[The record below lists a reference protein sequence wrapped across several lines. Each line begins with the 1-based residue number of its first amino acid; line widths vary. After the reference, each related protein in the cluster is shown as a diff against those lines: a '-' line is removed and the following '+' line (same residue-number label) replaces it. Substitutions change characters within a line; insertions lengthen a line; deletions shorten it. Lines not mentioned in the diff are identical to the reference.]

1 MNSDY
6 SSALGLGGGL
16 FATCCWFLGLL
27 LGIFVLVAL
36 WKVYVKAGKPGW
48 AAIIPIYNILVLLE
62 IVGKPWW
69 WLLLMFIPFVNI
81 VIMVIVYIEL
91 AKSLWARRRLWNWS
105 TPVAIYLRRHAWFR
119 QLGIHAASRAGIIID
134 LSCIAHSR
142 LTNRLLIYLE
152 KKKECHHDRTDY
164 SRNYFQNRGLS

>member
-1 MNSDY
+1 MEVDY
-6 SSALGLGGGL
+6 GSTLGIFGGL
-16 FATCCWFLGLL
+16 FGTCCWLLGVL

-36 WKVYVKAGKPGW
+36 WKVYQKAGKPGW

-91 AKSLWARRRLWNWS
+91 AKVFGHGVGYGIGLLLLPYVFVAMLGFGSS
-105 TPVAIYLRRHAWFR
+105 QYTPPAVP
-119 QLGIHAASRAGIIID
+119 AS
-134 LSCIAHSR
+134 
-142 LTNRLLIYLE
+142 
-152 KKKECHHDRTDY
+152 
-164 SRNYFQNRGLS
+164 

>member
-69 WLLLMFIPFVNI
+69 WLLLLFIPFVNI

-91 AKSLWARRRLWNWS
+91 AKVFGHGVGYGIGLLLLPYIFVAMLGFGSS
-105 TPVAIYLRRHAWFR
+105 VYTPPAVP
-119 QLGIHAASRAGIIID
+119 AS
-134 LSCIAHSR
+134 
-142 LTNRLLIYLE
+142 
-152 KKKECHHDRTDY
+152 
-164 SRNYFQNRGLS
+164 

>member
-1 MNSDY
+1 M
-6 SSALGLGGGL
+6 GLGGGL

-81 VIMVIVYIEL
+81 VIMVIVYIEF
-91 AKSLWARRRLWNWS
+91 AKTFGHGVGYANRPTPAPLHFRSHARL
-105 TPVAIYLRRHAWFR
+105 R
-119 QLGIHAASRAGIIID
+119 QLGVHAASRSGIIID
-134 LSCIAHSR
+134 LSCIGYSR

>member
-6 SSALGLGGGL
+6 SSALGIGGGL

-27 LGIFVLVAL
+27 VGIFVLVAL

-48 AAIIPIYNILVLLE
+48 AVIIPIYNILVLLE

-91 AKSLWARRRLWNWS
+91 AKVFGHGVGYGIGLLLLPYVFVAMLGFGSS
-105 TPVAIYLRRHAWFR
+105 VYTPPAVP
-119 QLGIHAASRAGIIID
+119 AS
-134 LSCIAHSR
+134 
-142 LTNRLLIYLE
+142 
-152 KKKECHHDRTDY
+152 
-164 SRNYFQNRGLS
+164 

>member
-6 SSALGLGGGL
+6 SSALGIGGGL

-27 LGIFVLVAL
+27 VGIFVLVAL

-48 AAIIPIYNILVLLE
+48 AVIIPIYNILVLLE

-91 AKSLWARRRLWNWS
+91 AKVFGHGVGYGIGLLLLPYVFVAMLGFGSS
-105 TPVAIYLRRHAWFR
+105 IYTPPAVP
-119 QLGIHAASRAGIIID
+119 AS
-134 LSCIAHSR
+134 
-142 LTNRLLIYLE
+142 
-152 KKKECHHDRTDY
+152 
-164 SRNYFQNRGLS
+164 

>member
-6 SSALGLGGGL
+6 SSALGIGGGL

-27 LGIFVLVAL
+27 VAIFVLVAL

-48 AAIIPIYNILVLLE
+48 AVIIPIYNILVLLE

-91 AKSLWARRRLWNWS
+91 AKVFGHGVGYGIGLLLLPYVFVAMLGFGSS
-105 TPVAIYLRRHAWFR
+105 VYTPPAVP
-119 QLGIHAASRAGIIID
+119 AS
-134 LSCIAHSR
+134 
-142 LTNRLLIYLE
+142 
-152 KKKECHHDRTDY
+152 
-164 SRNYFQNRGLS
+164 

>member
-6 SSALGLGGGL
+6 GSLLGLGGGL

-91 AKSLWARRRLWNWS
+91 AKAFGHGVGYAIGLLLLPYIFVAMLGFGSS
-105 TPVAIYLRRHAWFR
+105 VYTPPAVP
-119 QLGIHAASRAGIIID
+119 AS
-134 LSCIAHSR
+134 
-142 LTNRLLIYLE
+142 
-152 KKKECHHDRTDY
+152 
-164 SRNYFQNRGLS
+164 

>member
-91 AKSLWARRRLWNWS
+91 AKTFGHGVGYAIGLLLLPYIFVAMLGFGSS
-105 TPVAIYLRRHAWFR
+105 VYTPPAVP
-119 QLGIHAASRAGIIID
+119 AS
-134 LSCIAHSR
+134 
-142 LTNRLLIYLE
+142 
-152 KKKECHHDRTDY
+152 
-164 SRNYFQNRGLS
+164 